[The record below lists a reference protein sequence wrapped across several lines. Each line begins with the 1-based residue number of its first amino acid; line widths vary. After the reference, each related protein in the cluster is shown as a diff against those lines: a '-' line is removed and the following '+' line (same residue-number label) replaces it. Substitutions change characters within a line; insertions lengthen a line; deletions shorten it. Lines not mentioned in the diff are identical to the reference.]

1 MLQHAQQPRIVMG
14 EERKLVGRKLKMSLA
29 NNKTFEL
36 WSSFMPDRMKIPNLV
51 SNELISMRV
60 YKEPLIVE
68 DANQEFEKWAAVEVF
83 NFDEVPASMECFT
96 LNPGSY
102 AVFDYKG
109 LNTDTQIF
117 IYIFKEWLPNSDYEL
132 DERPHF
138 EILGNKYKNGNP
150 ESEEEIWIPIKPKN
164 NRF

>member
-1 MLQHAQQPRIVMG
+1 MLKA
-14 EERKLVGRKLKMSLA
+14 
-29 NNKTFEL
+29 
-36 WSSFMPDRMKIPNLV
+36 
-51 SNELISMRV
+51 
-60 YKEPLIVE
+60 
-68 DANQEFEKWAAVEVF
+68 
-83 NFDEVPASMECFT
+83 CFT

-150 ESEEEIWIPIKPKN
+150 ESEEEIWIPIKQKN